1 MKIDF
6 DLVKSKQNI
15 KLRSLSFDRAGDFD
29 WETAIY
35 YEDNRVDYQET
46 RIIALGFL
54 GVRLHVICFTPIDV
68 GVRII
73 SFRKA
78 NRRDVRYYEEETAN
92 R

>member
-6 DLVKSKQNI
+6 DPIKSERNI

-35 YEDNRVDYQET
+35 YEDDRMDYPED

-54 GVRLHVICFTPIDV
+54 GVRLHVICFTPIDG

-78 NRRDVRYYEEETAN
+78 NRREVRCYEEETAN

>member
-6 DLVKSKQNI
+6 DPVKSEQNTR
-15 KLRSLSFDRAGDFD
+15 LRSLSFDRAGDFD

-35 YEDNRVDYQET
+35 YVDNRIDYPEA

-54 GVRLHVICFTPIDV
+54 GVRLHVICFTPIDG

-73 SFRKA
+73 SLRKA
-78 NRRDVRYYEEETAN
+78 NRREIRYYEEETAD

>member
-6 DLVKSKQNI
+6 DPVKSEQNTR
-15 KLRSLSFDRAGDFD
+15 LRSLSFDRAGDFD

-35 YEDNRVDYQET
+35 YVDNRIDYPEA
-46 RIIALGFL
+46 RIVALGFL
-54 GVRLHVICFTPIDV
+54 DVRLHVICFTPIDG

-73 SFRKA
+73 SLRKA
-78 NRRDVRYYEEETAN
+78 NRREIRYYEEETAD

>member
-1 MKIDF
+1 MKIAF
-6 DLVKSKQNI
+6 DPAKSERNTKS
-15 KLRSLSFDRAGDFD
+15 RSLPFDRAVDFD

-35 YEDNRVDYQET
+35 YEDEREDYPET
-46 RIIALGFL
+46 RIIAMGFL
-54 GVRLHVICFTPIDV
+54 DVRLHVICFTPIDA

-78 NRRDVRYYEEETAN
+78 NRREVRYYENETAD

>member
-6 DLVKSKQNI
+6 DPIKSEQNI

-35 YEDNRVDYQET
+35 YEDNRTDYPED

-54 GVRLHVICFTPIDV
+54 GVRLHVICFTPIDG

-78 NRRDVRYYEEETAN
+78 NRREVRCYEEETAI

>member
-1 MKIDF
+1 MKIELDPA
-6 DLVKSKQNI
+6 KSERNTRS
-15 KLRSLSFDRAGDFD
+15 RSLSFDRAVDFD
-29 WETAIY
+29 WEAAIY
-35 YEDNRVDYQET
+35 YEDKRMDYPET

-54 GVRLHVICFTPIDV
+54 GVRLHVICFTPIDG

-78 NRRDVRYYEEETAN
+78 NRREVRYYEDETAD

>member
-1 MKIDF
+1 MKIEF
-6 DLVKSKQNI
+6 DPVKSEQNTR
-15 KLRSLSFDRAGDFD
+15 LRSLSFDKAGDFD

-35 YEDNRVDYQET
+35 YEDERVDYPET
-46 RIIALGFL
+46 RIIALGFM
-54 GVRLHVICFTPIDV
+54 GVRLHVICFTPIEG

-78 NRRDVRYYEEETAN
+78 NKREVRYYENETAD

>member
-6 DLVKSKQNI
+6 DPVKSEQNI

-29 WETAIY
+29 WGTAVY
-35 YEDNRVDYQET
+35 YEDNRVDYPET

-54 GVRLHVICFTPIDV
+54 GVRLHVICFTLIDG

-78 NRRDVRYYEEETAN
+78 NRREVRYYEDETAD

>member
-1 MKIDF
+1 MKIEF
-6 DLVKSKQNI
+6 DPAKSERNVR
-15 KLRSLSFDRAGDFD
+15 LRGISFECGVEFD

-35 YEDNRVDYQET
+35 YVDNRLDYPET
-46 RIIALGFL
+46 RIIALGL
-54 GVRLHVICFTPIDV
+54 LDERLHVICFTPIND

-78 NRRDVRYYEEETAN
+78 NRREVRYYEETID